1 MTYTPARY
9 IELSIRENAAPRFEF
24 RRRQNCY
31 ALYYRN
37 PQEP

>member
-9 IELSIRENAAPRFEF
+9 IELSLPENAAPRFEF
-24 RRRQNCY
+24 RWRQNCY
-31 ALYYRN
+31 ALYHGN